1 MGVWALW
8 YVWSV
13 CIVIWYAAFNVVIN
27 YETTPTISWTIITV
41 TKTPIV
47 PKEIHESLSLMSS
60 INNYHIKDSCIK
72 TSPRYQFQTIF
83 SHHVAKSMLMSLPQ
97 YNIYIGTN
105 LPRIQTRNSSGAN
118 KPERNYYNCRKWW
131 HSCVDFFNECIFL
144 ESQWNQNINNSVV
157 SGTTTKTNDYATWF
171 TFHFFSSKQSFLA
184 FWKIKIAFM
193 NFCKILL
200 TDHPSA
206 HYWCCL

>member
-1 MGVWALW
+1 MATKIPIFTKEIPLW
-8 YVWSV
+8 STVAS
-13 CIVIWYAAFNVVIN
+13 
-27 YETTPTISWTIITV
+27 IIT
-41 TKTPIV
+41 T
-47 PKEIHESLSLMSS
+47 
-60 INNYHIKDSCIK
+60 NNNPCIK
-72 TSPRYQFQTIF
+72 ASLQSQFQTIF

-171 TFHFFSSKQSFLA
+171 TFHFFSSIQCFLSFLENKRA
-184 FWKIKIAFM
+184 WFFVTCYYQIV
-193 NFCKILL
+193 
-200 TDHPSA
+200 
-206 HYWCCL
+206 